1 MAIDFSYQKEK
12 KYIILFIVLLA
23 VIVFINFNK
32 ETPQETPAEAYSKQ
46 AIKENVTINLNILK
60 SPFLKKMEKY
70 EQIPMIEEK
79 TGRANPFISY

>member
-12 KYIILFIVLLA
+12 KYIILFLALLA

-32 ETPQETPAEAYSKQ
+32 ETPQEASVETYSKQ
-46 AIKENVTINLNILK
+46 AVKENVAINLNILK

-79 TGRANPFISY
+79 MGRINPFISY